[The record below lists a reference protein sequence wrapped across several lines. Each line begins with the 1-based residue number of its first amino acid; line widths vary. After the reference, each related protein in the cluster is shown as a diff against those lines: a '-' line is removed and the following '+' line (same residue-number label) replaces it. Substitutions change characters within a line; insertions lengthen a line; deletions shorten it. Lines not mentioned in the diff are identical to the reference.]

1 MKAAVVVGIP
11 DVRGKVRH
19 PAIVLC
25 HEWGIGTVATP
36 VECERMFSAVNTIN
50 QPGSPCLS
58 LCDPPVDPRERFGED
73 LELLRADLSSEH
85 VHRVPLAT
93 PVS

>member
-36 VECERMFSAVNTIN
+36 VECERMFSAVNTTN
-50 QPGSPCLS
+50 
-58 LCDPPVDPRERFGED
+58 
-73 LELLRADLSSEH
+73 RARRACS
-85 VHRVPLAT
+85 LAT
-93 PVS
+93 L